1 MPPLRDLRQIHLR
14 MTHPIRMHIEL
25 IRKFGSVAI
34 AVGAASHAAR
44 MTDRR
49 AKITERDVASAT
61 RSHIG
66 ELRLSFRQ
74 LSRVCIIPKVARA
87 LHRVD

>member
-1 MPPLRDLRQIHLR
+1 MVPPLRVLQCDKVPPLRI
-14 MTHPIRMHIEL
+14 IDIAEF
-25 IRKFGSVAI
+25 IRKIGGAAI